1 MFSVAFSLFLLMDP
15 IGNIPFYISF
25 LKGLHPKRQRV
36 VIVRELLIAL
46 FIIIVF
52 NFIGDALMEFLH
64 IQNDTIQ
71 IAGGIV
77 LFLLCL
83 KMIFPQPHDPNEN
96 LPHDT
101 EPFIVPLAVPLVAGP
116 SVLAAVMI
124 YSRQEASNWIMIGAI
139 MLAWSASLLILLA
152 SSFLKSLLGWRG
164 IVALERLMGLILI
177 LIAVQ
182 MFMSGLSAFISHQN
196 MPGVVQK
203 LEDRKEDSQIYC
215 LEQVATLEDT
225 ARATP

>member
-1 MFSVAFSLFLLMDP
+1 MLSIAFSLFLLMDP

-25 LKGLHPKRQRV
+25 LKGLDPRRQRK
-36 VIVRELLIAL
+36 VIIRELLIAL
-46 FIIIVF
+46 FIIILF
-52 NFIGDALMEFLH
+52 NFLGDGLMRFLH

-71 IAGGIV
+71 IAGGII

-83 KMIFPQPHDPNEN
+83 KMIFPPPHDPNES

-124 YSRQEASNWIMIGAI
+124 YSKQEGSNWIMVGAI
-139 MLAWSASLLILLA
+139 MIAWGASLIILLG
-152 SSFLKSLLGWRG
+152 SSFLKSILGWRG
-164 IVALERLMGLILI
+164 ILALERLMGLVLI

-182 MFMSGLSAFISHQN
+182 MFMSGLSAFMGRQH
-196 MPGVVQK
+196 P
-203 LEDRKEDSQIYC
+203 
-215 LEQVATLEDT
+215 
-225 ARATP
+225 